1 MPKKAAVP
9 NQGQKQNQ
17 VLVSKGAGMIAGLE
31 IWVTTGTTTG
41 TTKGTN
47 EGTTTGA
54 KESRSQFILVDQSG
68 DNRFANDVQQWN
80 SAASLNTPSPRKR
93 KDAKKQ
99 NATSPS
105 SPHPDA

>member
-1 MPKKAAVP
+1 MSKKAAVP
-9 NQGQKQNQ
+9 AKT
-17 VLVSKGAGMIAGLE
+17 LVCKGAGMIAGLE
-31 IWVTTGTTTG
+31 IWVTAGTTAG
-41 TTKGTN
+41 KS
-47 EGTTTGA
+47 EGTTADA
-54 KESRSQFILVDQSG
+54 KSKSQFILVDQSG

>member
-31 IWVTTGTTTG
+31 IWTTSTTGTTTG
-41 TTKGTN
+41 KS

-99 NATSPS
+99 NTTSPS

>member
-1 MPKKAAVP
+1 MPKKASV
-9 NQGQKQNQ
+9 QGKT
-17 VLVSKGAGMIAGLE
+17 LVCKGAGMIAGLE
-31 IWVTTGTTTG
+31 IWTTGG
-41 TTKGTN
+41 KS
-47 EGTTTGA
+47 EGTTADANATA
-54 KESRSQFILVDQSG
+54 KSKSQFILVDQSG

-99 NATSPS
+99 NTTAPS

>member
-1 MPKKAAVP
+1 MPKKASV
-9 NQGQKQNQ
+9 QGKTI
-17 VLVSKGAGMIAGLE
+17 VCKGAGMIAGLE
-31 IWVTTGTTTG
+31 IWTTAGTTAEATA
-41 TTKGTN
+41 T
-47 EGTTTGA
+47 A
-54 KESRSQFILVDQSG
+54 KSKSQFILVDQSG

-99 NATSPS
+99 NATAPS

>member
-9 NQGQKQNQ
+9 NQGPKQNQ

-31 IWVTTGTTTG
+31 IWVTTGTTS
-41 TTKGTN
+41 TTRS
-47 EGTTTGA
+47 
-54 KESRSQFILVDQSG
+54 KESNQQFILVDQSG

-99 NATSPS
+99 NTTAPS

>member
-1 MPKKAAVP
+1 MPKKVAVP

-31 IWVTTGTTTG
+31 IWTTSTTG
-41 TTKGTN
+41 KS

-99 NATSPS
+99 NTTSPS